1 MKATKNHD
9 HFHSQAKEKT
19 DVKSPRRKNLLL
31 VNKNYFT
38 LEHFCI
44 KNINKSAASSL
55 RANFAKKVDQRG
67 LLFSHFL
74 TQTLNTSFSDH
85 VWIEQV

>member
-1 MKATKNHD
+1 MPPSPK
-9 HFHSQAKEKT
+9 AKET
-19 DVKSPRRKNLLL
+19 DVKSPGRKNLLL

-44 KNINKSAASSL
+44 NNINKISFTSCS
-55 RANFAKKVDQRG
+55 FAKKVDQRG
-67 LLFSHFL
+67 LKFSHFL
-74 TQTLNTSFSDH
+74 IQTPNMQVSQDH

>member
-9 HFHSQAKEKT
+9 HFHSQARENT

-74 TQTLNTSFSDH
+74 TQTLSTSFSDH
-85 VWIEQV
+85 VD